1 MTQGITTPILS
12 QNINKGNKK
21 APHSLDCLL
30 QPQSIAIVGASPKL
44 GSFGNMLH
52 RSVQS
57 LGYQGEVYLINPKY
71 PEINGIK
78 AYPSLAAL
86 PQAPDCV
93 AMAIADT
100 ALAKNLEL
108 AGMAGAG
115 SAVMFGRAYGINETG
130 SEHTQTIADIAKEYQ
145 MQICGANCMGFVNV
159 EAQLQMTGFPFS
171 GLEKSGH
178 IGLISHSGSTWSGI
192 VGNLRHMRFNTAIS
206 AGQELATGVAQYMDY
221 LISQASTRVIALV
234 LETVRQPE
242 LFLAALDK
250 ARAAGIAVLALK
262 LGRSEKGQYF
272 AQSHSGALSGSADV
286 FDLIFKRHGVIAV
299 HSLDELMDTAELLAA
314 ERRPHNS
321 AIALGCDSGGER
333 QLIVD
338 LAEKTQIQFAQLGA
352 TTLQNLEALLSPGV
366 EAINPLD
373 YWGDGQ
379 DVMADTLITMA
390 QDPMVGTVVMATNM
404 AEGQDFMYDC
414 CRALE
419 KTWQS
424 TNKPV
429 VLMGNVSATMSP
441 IECNRFRDMGLPV
454 LMGTP
459 NALLALSHYGQFI
472 EQQNRLHQNPNKA
485 IENCSATALPS
496 KASIQYWQDVL
507 HDTAQAKQTLQSFE
521 LLKEFSIPIASSLST
536 PDWSQALTFASQVG
550 YPLVAKIDAA
560 DVAHKSDMGGVIL
573 NIANDEQLAAA
584 WQELQKKLPGNIL
597 IQSQLQGT
605 EIILGMKK
613 DLIFGPIFTVGLGGI
628 FVEIMKDLA
637 LLLPTDDSATIQQ
650 ALLSLK
656 GAALLQGARG
666 KAPADLAQLVSII
679 KSFMTM
685 CMSLQH
691 HIQEVEINPLLVSGQ
706 KMAAVDFLM
715 IPA

>member
-1 MTQGITTPILS
+1 
-12 QNINKGNKK
+12 
-21 APHSLDCLL
+21 
-30 QPQSIAIVGASPKL
+30 
-44 GSFGNMLH
+44 
-52 RSVQS
+52 
-57 LGYQGEVYLINPKY
+57 
-71 PEINGIK
+71 
-78 AYPSLAAL
+78 
-86 PQAPDCV
+86 
-93 AMAIADT
+93 
-100 ALAKNLEL
+100 
-108 AGMAGAG
+108 
-115 SAVMFGRAYGINETG
+115 
-130 SEHTQTIADIAKEYQ
+130 
-145 MQICGANCMGFVNV
+145 MGFVNV

-573 NIANDEQLAAA
+573 NIANDGQLAAA
-584 WQELQKKLPGNIL
+584 WQELQKKVPGNIL

-613 DLIFGPIFTVGLGGI
+613 DIIFGPIFTVGLGGI

-666 KAPADLAQLVSII
+666 KAPADLAQLVLII

>member
-1 MTQGITTPILS
+1 M
-12 QNINKGNKK
+12 
-21 APHSLDCLL
+21 
-30 QPQSIAIVGASPKL
+30 
-44 GSFGNMLH
+44 
-52 RSVQS
+52 
-57 LGYQGEVYLINPKY
+57 
-71 PEINGIK
+71 
-78 AYPSLAAL
+78 
-86 PQAPDCV
+86 
-93 AMAIADT
+93 
-100 ALAKNLEL
+100 
-108 AGMAGAG
+108 
-115 SAVMFGRAYGINETG
+115 
-130 SEHTQTIADIAKEYQ
+130 
-145 MQICGANCMGFVNV
+145 
-159 EAQLQMTGFPFS
+159 
-171 GLEKSGH
+171 
-178 IGLISHSGSTWSGI
+178 
-192 VGNLRHMRFNTAIS
+192 
-206 AGQELATGVAQYMDY
+206 
-221 LISQASTRVIALV
+221 
-234 LETVRQPE
+234 
-242 LFLAALDK
+242 
-250 ARAAGIAVLALK
+250 
-262 LGRSEKGQYF
+262 
-272 AQSHSGALSGSADV
+272 
-286 FDLIFKRHGVIAV
+286 

-485 IENCSATALPS
+485 IENCSATALPN

-536 PDWSQALTFASQVG
+536 SDWSQALTFASQVG

-613 DLIFGPIFTVGLGGI
+613 DFIFGPIFTIGLGGI

-637 LLLPTDDSATIQQ
+637 LLLPTDDSAMIQQ